1 MCYGHHRRPFSDDH
15 FVPPRAAAAL
25 NADAAAAAE
34 AAEDLRSRLAETEAR
49 LARARA
55 REAELSRRLEEMKRF
70 VSVMEILETYLA
82 RRFSEQRDRVERLL
96 APSPRN

>member
-1 MCYGHHRRPFSDDH
+1 MCYGHHHRTSFSEDH
-15 FVPPRAAAAL
+15 FAAPARAAAPQ
-25 NADAAAAAE
+25 NADAAAA

-96 APSPRN
+96 VPSPRS